1 MNPIL
6 DIDDERSLR
15 EFLTIMLENEGYEVV
30 SADSGQKAVALIE
43 KNVFDLVI
51 TDIRMRQSNGIDVL
65 KVVKQVGPQ
74 TRVVMITAYASAET
88 AVEAMKIGAYDYIS
102 RPFKVDDL
110 QIAEAQY

>member
-6 DIDDERSLR
+6 DIDDEKSLR

-65 KVVKQVGPQ
+65 KVVK
-74 TRVVMITAYASAET
+74 
-88 AVEAMKIGAYDYIS
+88 
-102 RPFKVDDL
+102 
-110 QIAEAQY
+110 